1 MWFPRIGR
9 GGFFRESGFPGCVS
23 EGFRR
28 LSDNFP
34 RGFRGVP
41 TTFRGIPE
49 GFPTIS
55 RGVPEDFPKG
65 SPKIS
70 RGVSDDFPKISRRF
84 PRGFRRFP
92 EDFPRGFRRC
102 SEGFPVNW
110 GHFRCRGR
118 LFRSLPGWGSFPVTS
133 SDVTAIVLL
142 IWISGSL
149 IGPFGSR
156 GRNAAL

>member
-23 EGFRR
+23 EGFRQ
-28 LSDNFP
+28 LSEEFP
-34 RGFRGVP
+34 RGSRRFPEGFPKISRRGP
-41 TTFRGIPE
+41 RRFPE
-49 GFPTIS
+49 GFPTTF
-55 RGVPEDFPKG
+55 RRYPEDFRG
-65 SPKIS
+65 VSEDFPKIS
-70 RGVSDDFPKISRRF
+70 RGVSEDVPRVSRSI
-84 PRGFRRFP
+84 GVTS
-92 EDFPRGFRRC
+92 GLGAY
-102 SEGFPVNW
+102 S